1 MVSFTPFPT
10 LETPRL
16 VLRELVPA
24 DVETIF
30 RIQSNP
36 KVVRYFGR
44 PAMTTIAEAEAKLGL
59 VFDAMRDGTGVRW
72 GLSVKEGGALAG
84 TCGFWR
90 WDKDHRHAEI
100 GYELAPEFWGK
111 GLMVEALRPIL
122 RFGFTR
128 MELHRV
134 EANIDPANQAS
145 RRVLE
150 KLGFKR
156 DALMRENWLYDGK
169 FTDSAIYG
177 LLDREYLNQDV

>member
-24 DVETIF
+24 DVEAIF

-36 KVVRYFGR
+36 EVVRYFGR
-44 PAMTTIAEAEAKLGL
+44 PGHATIAETEKLLGI
-59 VFDAMRDGTGVRW
+59 VFDAQRDVTGIRW
-72 GLSVKEGGALAG
+72 GLSLKDTGELAG

-90 WDKDHRHAEI
+90 WNKPHRHAEI
-100 GYELAPEFWGK
+100 GYELAPAFWGR

-122 RFGFTR
+122 RYGFTQ

-134 EANIDPANQAS
+134 EATIDPDNHAS
-145 RRVLE
+145 QRVLE

-156 DALMRENWLYDGK
+156 DALMRENWLHDGK

-177 LLDREYLNQDV
+177 LLEQEFLNEAR

>member
-24 DVETIF
+24 DAEAIF

-36 KVVRYFGR
+36 EVVRYFGR
-44 PAMTTIAEAEAKLGL
+44 AAHATLAETEKLLGT
-59 VFDAMRDGTGVRW
+59 VFDAQRDVTAIRWVLSLKDTG
-72 GLSVKEGGALAG
+72 ELAG

-90 WDKDHRHAEI
+90 WNKPHRCSEI
-100 GYELAPEFWGK
+100 GYELAPEYWGR

-122 RFGFTR
+122 RYGFTE

-134 EANIDPANQAS
+134 EATIDPENQAS

-156 DALMRENWLYDGK
+156 DALMRENWFHDGK

-177 LLDREYLNQDV
+177 LLEQEFLSGAP

>member
-24 DVETIF
+24 DAETLF
-30 RIQSNP
+30 RMQSNP
-36 KVVRYFGR
+36 EVVRYFGR
-44 PAMTTIAEAEAKLGL
+44 PAHATLADTEKLLGI
-59 VFDAMRDGTGVRW
+59 VFDAQRDITGIRW
-72 GLSVKEGGALAG
+72 GLSLRDGGALAG

-90 WDKDHRHAEI
+90 WNKQNRCSEI
-100 GYELAPEFWGK
+100 GYEMAPEFWGR
-111 GLMVEALRPIL
+111 GLMVEALGPIL
-122 RFGFTR
+122 RFGFTQ

-134 EANIDPANQAS
+134 EATIDPENQAS

-150 KLGFKR
+150 KIGFKR
-156 DALMRENWLYDGK
+156 DALMRENWFYDGK

-177 LLDREYLNQDV
+177 LLEQEFLTEAR

>member
-1 MVSFTPFPT
+1 MISFDPFPT

-16 VLRELVPA
+16 VLRELVPS

-36 KVVRYFGR
+36 EVVRYFGR
-44 PAMTTIAEAEAKLGL
+44 PAHSTLAETEKLLGL
-59 VFDAMRDGTGVRW
+59 VFDGQRDVTGVRW
-72 GLSVKEGGALAG
+72 GLSLRDSGALAG

-90 WDKDHRHAEI
+90 WNKQHRFAEI
-100 GYELAPEFWGK
+100 GYEMAPAYWGR
-111 GLMVEALRPIL
+111 GLMVEALGPIL
-122 RFGFTR
+122 RYGFTK

-134 EANIDPANQAS
+134 EAIIDPANQAS

-156 DALMRENWLYDGK
+156 DALLRENWLFEGK

-177 LLDREYLNQDV
+177 LLENEHLNEAH